1 MNELDYSLVA
11 GKQQKIENL
20 VGKCE
25 MKAKKCPQ
33 YLCSVAG

>member
-1 MNELDYSLVA
+1 MNELDYSLEA

-20 VGKCE
+20 VGECE

-33 YLCSVAG
+33 YLWSAAG